1 MLACDISETML
12 QHVRENAL
20 AEQLNNISTIGSAAE
35 ELDVPAE
42 SFDAAICRLGLLLF
56 LEPKKALMFVDQA
69 LKPGGKI
76 AVMVFFHAGSKCNY
90 G

>member
-1 MLACDISETML
+1 MQLRVELNEKKLLLSGPNPL
-12 QHVRENAL
+12 QKL
-20 AEQLNNISTIGSAAE
+20 CWTWPGLPE